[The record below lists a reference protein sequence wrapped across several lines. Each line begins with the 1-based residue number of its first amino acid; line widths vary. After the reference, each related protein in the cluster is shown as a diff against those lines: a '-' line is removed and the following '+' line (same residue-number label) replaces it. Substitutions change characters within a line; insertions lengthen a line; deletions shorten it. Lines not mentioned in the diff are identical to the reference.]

1 MKYSELHRKL
11 TWLRRGETWNVEQF
25 FKRCRNKMN
34 KTRVIIEGNEN
45 EGYSAYIK
53 DNVLPYG
60 LIGTGRTGKEVICD
74 FIDAYNDMKALY
86 DRKNL
91 DFQEADFE
99 FIYDLPSFL
108 KGYAYAFTLAGL
120 SRITGI
126 NQGQLSHYINGT
138 SVPRP
143 ASIRKI
149 QNGIR
154 AFAIDLQAVNL
165 L

>member
-1 MKYSELHRKL
+1 
-11 TWLRRGETWNVEQF
+11 
-25 FKRCRNKMN
+25 MN

-60 LIGTGRTGKEVICD
+60 LTGTGRTGKEAIGD
-74 FIDAYNDMKALY
+74 FMDAYNDMKALY
-86 DRKNL
+86 ERKNL
-91 DFQEADFE
+91 VFQEADFE
-99 FIYDLPSFL
+99 FVYDLPSFL

-143 ASIRKI
+143 SSIRKI

>member
-1 MKYSELHRKL
+1 
-11 TWLRRGETWNVEQF
+11 
-25 FKRCRNKMN
+25 MN
-34 KTRVIIEGNEN
+34 ETRVIIEGNEN

-60 LIGTGRTGKEVICD
+60 LIGTGRTGKEAICD